1 VTLMT
6 SNNPAAQANAQHVTI
21 DKKSSPTPWG
31 IGAILVGAVVAG
43 GTWWMHSLSHVST
56 NDARIEGHIH
66 PLNARVSGTIVWVNP
81 EVEDTHY
88 VEAGTVLAR
97 LDPNDYQP
105 VVDRLQGEVDTRAA
119 ELESAKLS
127 LPITQAQ
134 SVSRLQAARA
144 SVAEAEAE
152 VAASIAG
159 VSAAEA
165 RAGSAEAAHRRAED
179 DRVRYEDLV
188 KSHEISRSEYDQ
200 HATDART
207 AQHQVEAAK
216 AGVIAAQR
224 QVEVAR
230 QHITEKKADVQ
241 AAETVPQMIA
251 TAQRNVEGVS
261 GQLKQSQAAL
271 HNAKLDLS
279 YTQIVAPVSGIISRK
294 SIEAG
299 QRVQLGDLLLT
310 VVPLTDI
317 WVTAEY
323 KETQLSDVHVGQPVS
338 IHVDTY
344 GHTYSGRVESIG
356 GATGSV
362 SSALPPE
369 NSTGNFVK
377 VIQRI
382 PVRIRLDNLPSKQ
395 EPLLPGMSAE
405 PTVYVR

>member
-1 VTLMT
+1 MT
-6 SNNPAAQANAQHVTI
+6 SIDTAAHENIQHIATA
-21 DKKSSPTPWG
+21 KKTSHTPWVIG
-31 IGAILVGAVVAG
+31 TILIGAVIVGCA
-43 GTWWMHSLSHVST
+43 WWMHSLSHVST

-66 PLNARVSGTIVWVNP
+66 PLNARVSGTILWVNP

-105 VVDRLQGEVDTRAA
+105 TVDRLQGEVDTRAA

-127 LPITQAQ
+127 LPITHAQ
-134 SVSRLQAARA
+134 TMSRLQAARA
-144 SVAEAEAE
+144 SVAEAEADL
-152 VAASIAG
+152 ATGIAG

-165 RAGSAEAAHRRAED
+165 RTGAAEATYRRAED

-230 QHITEKKADVQ
+230 QHIAEKRADVQ
-241 AAETVPQMIA
+241 AAETAPQMIA

-279 YTQIVAPVSGIISRK
+279 YTQILAPVSGIISRK

-310 VVPLTDI
+310 VVPLKDI

-323 KETQLSDVHVGQPVS
+323 KETQLSNVHVGQPVS
-338 IHVDTY
+338 IYVDTY
-344 GHTYSGRVESIG
+344 GRTYSGQVESIG

-382 PVRIRLDNLPSKQ
+382 PVRIRLDNPPSEQ
-395 EPLLPGMSAE
+395 EPLLPGMSVE
-405 PTVYVR
+405 PTVHVR